1 MAAPT
6 GDDLNAVYKEIK
18 SDEGDLPP
26 LEQVVNPASLE
37 EKMVEKALAEDPT
50 GTPADK
56 AAAFF
61 QRSVGDLKVH
71 IDRMS
76 LRGLKRMILYQ
87 ATYPFLGKEY
97 KLKVGSPEYKAA
109 YRFNEMITQKVLMQ
123 LQFEHE
129 KAMKAM
135 EDGKVSDNQLTL
147 NKGESDNDTSK
158 E

>member
-1 MAAPT
+1 MSEQQVAE
-6 GDDLNAVYKEIK
+6 EI
-18 SDEGDLPP
+18 
-26 LEQVVNPASLE
+26 QAVNPASLE

-61 QRSVGDLKVH
+61 QRSVDDLKIH
-71 IDRMS
+71 IEPMS
-76 LRGLKRMILYQ
+76 KRALKRMILYQ
-87 ATYPFLGKEY
+87 ATFPFLGKEY
-97 KLKVGSPEYKAA
+97 TLKKGSPEYKAA

-135 EDGKVSDNQLTL
+135 EDGKSESNNQLTL
-147 NKGESDNDTSK
+147 NKGETDNGTEQSK
-158 E
+158 NE

>member
-1 MAAPT
+1 M
-6 GDDLNAVYKEIK
+6 
-18 SDEGDLPP
+18 SDEQQSQAEESLPI
-26 LEQVVNPASLE
+26 VDPASLE

-76 LRGLKRMILYQ
+76 MRALKRMILYQ

-129 KAMKAM
+129 KAMKVM

-147 NKGESDNDTSK
+147 NKGESDNATK

>member
-1 MAAPT
+1 M
-6 GDDLNAVYKEIK
+6 
-18 SDEGDLPP
+18 SDQ
-26 LEQVVNPASLE
+26 QVTTEEVQVINPALAE
-37 EKMVEKALAEDPT
+37 EKMVEKALAEDPS

-61 QRSVGDLKVH
+61 QKSVGDLKHH
-71 IDRMS
+71 IDQMS
-76 LRGLKRMILYQ
+76 LRALKRMVLYQ

-97 KLKVGSPEYKAA
+97 TLKKGSAEFKAA

-123 LQFEHE
+123 LQYEHE

-135 EDGKVSDNQLTL
+135 EDGKVQDNQLTL
-147 NKGESDNDTSK
+147 NKGETENGT